1 MYKPYETSFRNQ
13 SMTIREKLYNIS
25 FSYVMFIVIL
35 AAIGIVML
43 YSAANGNW
51 SPWAINQLIRFGM
64 GFAVMIVLALTDIK
78 LLLRYAYIFYFIT
91 LILLVVVEVAGHTGM
106 GATRWINLGFIKLQP
121 SEFMKI
127 AMVLVLARYFHTS
140 SLQSIESVRGIIPPL
155 LMAIFPAFLIV
166 LQPDLGTAL
175 MLIFTTAAMFFAVG
189 VQIWKFVVVFIGG
202 LVTIPFAWHFLH
214 DYQQNRVLTFLNPER
229 DPLGAGYHIIQ
240 SKIALGSGGV
250 FGKGFLKGSQS
261 HLNFLPEKH
270 TDFIFTMLSEE
281 FGLVGAVLVV
291 ILNILILA
299 YSYSFALKSTSY
311 FGKLLAI
318 GLATNYFMYVFI
330 NIAMVL
336 GLLPVV
342 GIPLPL
348 ISYGGTVMLSIMA
361 SFGIILCVHI
371 NRNVPPVSYTHL
383 TLPTILLV

>member
-43 YSAANGNW
+43 YSAAKGNW

-336 GLLPVV
+336 GCCRWL
-342 GIPLPL
+342 
-348 ISYGGTVMLSIMA
+348 
-361 SFGIILCVHI
+361 
-371 NRNVPPVSYTHL
+371 VSRCH
-383 TLPTILLV
+383 

>member
-1 MYKPYETSFRNQ
+1 MYRPYETSFRNQ
-13 SMTIREKLYNIS
+13 TLSLKEKFFNIS
-25 FSYVMFIVIL
+25 FSYIMFIMIL
-35 AAIGIVML
+35 AGIGIFML

-51 SPWAINQLIRFGM
+51 SPWALNQLARFGV
-64 GFAVMIVLALTDIK
+64 GFVIMLVLALTDIRIFM
-78 LLLRYAYIFYFIT
+78 RYAYFFYFAT
-91 LILLVVVEVAGHTGM
+91 LILLIIVDISGHIGM
-106 GATRWINLGFIKLQP
+106 GAQRWIDLKFFKLQP

-127 AMVLVLARYFHTS
+127 AMVLVLARYFHAS
-140 SLQSIESVRGIIPPL
+140 SLQSIESIRGIIPPL
-155 LMAIFPAFLIV
+155 LMALFPAALII

-175 MLIFTTAAMFFAVG
+175 MLLFTTAAIFFVVG
-189 VQIWKFVVVFIGG
+189 VQIWKFALVFLGALISAP
-202 LVTIPFAWHFLH
+202 VAWHFLH

-250 FGKGFLKGSQS
+250 FGKGFLKGTQS

-281 FGLVGAVLVV
+281 FGLVGAVLIVL
-291 ILNILILA
+291 LNILILA

-311 FGKLLAI
+311 FGKLVAI
-318 GLATNYFMYVFI
+318 GLATNYFMYVSI

-336 GLLPVV
+336 GLIPVV

-361 SFGIILCVHI
+361 SFGIILSVHI
-371 NRNVPPVSYTHL
+371 NRNVQ
-383 TLPTILLV
+383 IGKD

>member
-78 LLLRYAYIFYFIT
+78 LLLRYAYVFYFIT

-175 MLIFTTAAMFFAVG
+175 MLIFTTAAMFFVVG

-202 LVTIPFAWHFLH
+202 LITIPFAWHFLH

-250 FGKGFLKGSQS
+250 LGKGFLKGSQS

-371 NRNVPPVSYTHL
+371 NRNVPL
-383 TLPTILLV
+383 GKD

>member
-78 LLLRYAYIFYFIT
+78 LLLRYAYVFYFIT

-175 MLIFTTAAMFFAVG
+175 MLIFTTAAMFFVVG

-202 LVTIPFAWHFLH
+202 LITIPFAWHFLH

-336 GLLPVV
+336 GLLPVG

-371 NRNVPPVSYTHL
+371 NRNVPL
-383 TLPTILLV
+383 GKD

>member
-78 LLLRYAYIFYFIT
+78 LLLRYAYVFYFIT

-155 LMAIFPAFLIV
+155 LTAIFPAFLIV

-175 MLIFTTAAMFFAVG
+175 MLIFTTAAMFFVVG

-202 LVTIPFAWHFLH
+202 LITIPFAWHFLH

-371 NRNVPPVSYTHL
+371 NRNVPL
-383 TLPTILLV
+383 GKD

>member
-1 MYKPYETSFRNQ
+1 MYKPYETTFRNQ
-13 SMTIREKLYNIS
+13 NMTIREKLFNIS
-25 FSYVMFIVIL
+25 FSYVLFIVML
-35 AAIGIVML
+35 AAIGVVML

-51 SPWAINQLIRFGM
+51 SPWAINHLIRFGM
-64 GFAVMIVLALTDIK
+64 GFAVMIILALIDIK
-78 LLLRYAYIFYFIT
+78 FLLRYAYLFYFAT
-91 LILLVVVEVAGHTGM
+91 LFLLIVVEVAGHTGM

-140 SLQSIESVRGIIPPL
+140 SLQSIESIRGIIPPL
-155 LMAIFPAFLIV
+155 LMAVVPAALII

-175 MLIFTTAAMFFAVG
+175 MLLFTTGAIFFVVG
-189 VQIWKFVVVFIGG
+189 VQIWKFVAVFIGG
-202 LVTIPFAWHFLH
+202 VITIPFAWHFLH
-214 DYQQNRVLTFLNPER
+214 EYQQNRVLTFLNPER

-250 FGKGFLKGSQS
+250 FGKGFLNGSQS

-281 FGLVGAVLVV
+281 FGMVGAVCVV
-291 ILNILILA
+291 VLNILILA

-318 GLATNYFMYVFI
+318 GLAANYFMYVFI
-330 NIAMVL
+330 NISMVL

-348 ISYGGTVMLSIMA
+348 ISYGGTVMLSVMA

-371 NRNVPPVSYTHL
+371 NRNVPL
-383 TLPTILLV
+383 GKD